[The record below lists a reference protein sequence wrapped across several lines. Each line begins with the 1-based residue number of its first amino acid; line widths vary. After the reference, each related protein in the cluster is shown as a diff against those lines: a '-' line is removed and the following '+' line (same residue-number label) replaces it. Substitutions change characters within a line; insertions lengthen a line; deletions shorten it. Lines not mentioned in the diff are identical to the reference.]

1 MKVGILTHH
10 WLPNFGANLQAYCT
24 VRALKDL
31 GCEPVV
37 IDYRLEAI
45 RGFYS
50 QRVDSRQLKEHE
62 KFVQNHLPLSPEVHT
77 SEQVVCFAKDAG
89 LEAVVSGSDAVLRL
103 DRSRPSRPDL
113 QFPNP
118 FWLDWAGQAGIS
130 RSGFLA
136 ASSMGS
142 NYLELR
148 RGLRNSIVE
157 TVSSLR
163 HCTVRDSWTRAMLR
177 VCGIAAEKIFWCPD
191 PVSYLSALDLESLL
205 PSIEVPDR
213 PFVLVSLYPQTA
225 SKEWAVQLRKEV
237 NARGFLAL
245 GFPHPDYP
253 ASGQFDQVVDLPLDP
268 LAWLAWLRAC
278 HGYIGVRFHP
288 IMLSLVFNKPF
299 VALDHYDLGVPFRN
313 KILSRLGRVI
323 APLSRKVSK
332 TYDLCHRADL
342 EKYVLPARRLK
353 SFSPAK
359 VADLLVEQQSGEGGK
374 ESCRN
379 WHLEFK
385 KQLSSIVE
393 SSRN

>member
-31 GCEPVV
+31 GCEPVM
-37 IDYRLEAI
+37 IDYRLKEI
-45 RGFYS
+45 SEFYS
-50 QRVDSRQLKEHE
+50 QRVDSRQLQEHE
-62 KFVQNHLPLSPEVHT
+62 NFVQKHLPLSPEIHVGD
-77 SEQVVCFAKDAG
+77 EVVDFAREAG
-89 LEAVVSGSDAVLRL
+89 LKAVVSGSDAVLRL
-103 DRSRPSRPDL
+103 DRSRLSRPDL

-118 FWLDWAGQAGIS
+118 FWLDWAGQVGIS

-148 RGLRNSIVE
+148 RGLRTSIGE

-177 VCGIAAEKIFWCPD
+177 VCGIAADKISWCPD
-191 PVSYLSALDLESLL
+191 PVSYLSALDLDSIL
-205 PSIEVPDR
+205 PEIEVPDR
-213 PFVLVSLYPQTA
+213 PFALVSLYPQTA
-225 SKEWAVQLRKEV
+225 SEEWCVQLRKEL
-237 NARGFLAL
+237 NARGLLAI

-253 ASGQFDQVVDLPLDP
+253 VAGQFDQVVDLPLDP
-268 LAWLAWLRAC
+268 MAWLAWLRAC

-313 KILSRLGRVI
+313 KILSRFGRVI
-323 APLSRKVSK
+323 APFSRRVSK

-342 EKYVLPARRLK
+342 AKYVLPARRVK
-353 SFSPAK
+353 SYTPAK
-359 VADLLVEQQSGEGGK
+359 VADLLVEQQSAEGAN
-374 ESCRN
+374 ELCRN
-379 WHLEFK
+379 WHGEFR
-385 KQLSSIVE
+385 KQLATIVDPP
-393 SSRN
+393 RN